1 MKQREVIRL
10 NEALIEHANAEIV
23 RGFTWFVQFSCIFC
37 FLIALISLLKVN
49 TSADRDY
56 LTVIF
61 SISSVVFVLSYLR
74 ITIKMFDHDDL
85 KLAYINLFF
94 ILLAWLLIM
103 LGMIV
108 IDDSFWSYVDFI
120 AYTLLIAVLTSFY
133 PNSRF
138 FYSALLFLS
147 LSMVT
152 MHLYI
157 NSGDILMFVVTY
169 MIISYVLNRCRVRFA
184 KYFYDG
190 LASEHENLLLMSK
203 LDNLAMRDGLT
214 GISNRKHLDDRLNIE
229 IKRAKRCGKPLSII
243 LLDVDYFKR
252 YNESVGHQAGDLCL
266 IDIANILQTCI
277 QRPDDMLAR
286 YGGEEFAILLP
297 DTGLE
302 SAVRIAKKVQHSLK
316 AAKLLHPDSPLG
328 GWATVSVGIA
338 IWEGE
343 NVRALTQQAEKALFD
358 AKLGG
363 RNCYVVSSS

>member
-23 RGFTWFVQFSCIFC
+23 RGFRWFVHFSCIF
-37 FLIALISLLKVN
+37 FIFIAVISIVKIDATV
-49 TSADRDY
+49 SKDY
-56 LTVIF
+56 LSVIF
-61 SISSVVFVLSYLR
+61 GISSVVFVLSYLR
-74 ITIKMFDHDDL
+74 VTLKLFNHDDL
-85 KLAYINLFF
+85 KLAYVNLFF
-94 ILLAWLLIM
+94 ILLAWLFLM
-103 LGMIV
+103 LGLIT
-108 IDDSFWSYVDFI
+108 IDDRFWSHVDFI
-120 AYTLLIAVLTSFY
+120 AYTLLLAVLTCFY
-133 PNSRF
+133 SNSRF

-157 NSGDILMFVVTY
+157 SRDDTLMFVVTY
-169 MIISYVLNRCRVRFA
+169 LIISYVLNRCRVCFA

-190 LASEHENLLLMSK
+190 IASQHENVLLMSK

-214 GISNRKHLDDRLNIE
+214 GVSNRKHLDDRLNIE

-243 LLDVDYFKR
+243 IFDVDYFKR
-252 YNESVGHQAGDLCL
+252 YNQSVGHQAGDLCL

-302 SAVRIAKKVQHSLK
+302 SAVRIAKKVQGSLK
-316 AAKLLHPDSPLG
+316 AAKLLHPNSPLG
-328 GWATVSVGIA
+328 GWTTVSVGIA
-338 IWEGE
+338 IWEGQNHRTLIQQVE
-343 NVRALTQQAEKALFD
+343 NALSD
-358 AKLGG
+358 AKLAG
-363 RNCYVVSSS
+363 RNCYVVAS

>member
-1 MKQREVIRL
+1 MKPREVIRL

-23 RGFTWFVQFSCIFC
+23 RGFGWFVNFSCIF
-37 FLIALISLLKVN
+37 FVFIAVISTLKID
-49 TSADRDY
+49 SISSKDY
-56 LTVIF
+56 LMIIF
-61 SISSVVFVLSYLR
+61 GTSSVVFVVSYLR
-74 ITIKMFDHDDL
+74 IILKLFNHDDL
-85 KLAYINLFF
+85 KLAYVNVFF
-94 ILLAWLLIM
+94 ILLAWLFLM
-103 LGMIV
+103 LGLIS

-120 AYTLLIAVLTSFY
+120 AYTLLLAVLTCFY
-133 PNSRF
+133 PSSRF

-157 NSGDILMFVVTY
+157 NRDDTLMFVVTY
-169 MIISYVLNRCRVRFA
+169 LIISFVLNRCRVCFA

-190 LASEHENLLLMSK
+190 LASQHENCLLMSK

-214 GISNRKHLDDRLNIE
+214 GVSNRKHLDDRLNIE
-229 IKRAKRCGKPLSII
+229 IKRAKRCGKPLSMI

-252 YNESVGHQAGDLCL
+252 YNQSVGHQAGDLCL

-277 QRPDDMLAR
+277 HRPDDMLAR

-302 SAVRIAKKVQHSLK
+302 SAVRITKKVQDSLK
-316 AAKLLHPDSPLG
+316 AAKLLHPDSPIG
-328 GWATVSVGIA
+328 GWATVSVGITL
-338 IWEGE
+338 WEGQNNRTLIQQVE
-343 NVRALTQQAEKALFD
+343 NALSD

-363 RNCYVVSSS
+363 RNCYVVSS